1 MDNGLKNADD
11 LLRGIFSHMGNVGY
25 RGLPPTLQQLTLD
38 SERTL
43 ASLAGGKWPPSPS
56 IRYGNSDME
65 ETKNQDK
72 PKSAKR
78 GVSELGVVSIDFNP
92 GPDAQDRLRRLFTLL
107 VKYATKDMLPAP
119 DADSSSEDGSEVE
132 G

>member
-1 MDNGLKNADD
+1 
-11 LLRGIFSHMGNVGY
+11 
-25 RGLPPTLQQLTLD
+25 
-38 SERTL
+38 
-43 ASLAGGKWPPSPS
+43 
-56 IRYGNSDME
+56 ME

-78 GVSELGVVSIDFNP
+78 GVSELEVVSIDFNP

-119 DADSSSEDGSEVE
+119 NADSSSEDGSEVE